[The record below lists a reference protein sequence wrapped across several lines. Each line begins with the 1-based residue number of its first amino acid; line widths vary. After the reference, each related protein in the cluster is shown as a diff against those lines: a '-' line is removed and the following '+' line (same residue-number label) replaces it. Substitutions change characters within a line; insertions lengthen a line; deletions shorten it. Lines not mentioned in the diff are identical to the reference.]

1 MQTQDLIGQQLGNYR
16 LTALLGKGGFARVYL
31 AEHIFLGSQAK
42 AAIKVLNE
50 TNFSDEDRHNF
61 TIEARTIRKLNHPHI
76 VKLLDFGIE
85 VSRHVDGSI
94 PYLVMDYASEGTLRN
109 RHPFKTIVPIK
120 RIVSYI
126 DQVTDGLQYAHD
138 QGIVHS
144 DVKPENMLV
153 MGVDDIVLSDFGI
166 AITSFDSKNH
176 QMPGEGAVQGTIA
189 YIAPE
194 RFLGG
199 ARRASDQYSLSIV
212 VYEWLTGTH
221 PFKGA
226 AEQMIYSHM
235 HTPPPALYGV
245 YPGISQEL
253 EAVVMRALAKD
264 PEQRFPSVKDF
275 AQALS
280 HAAQS
285 INQID
290 IQPLQDYMEVS
301 EQKVTPA
308 NASGSTVT
316 MDQQDDSGTMITVKT
331 NPMKFAQ
338 EKAHVPEQQVYA
350 RQQQL
355 DSDEQVQQTNTDTIQ
370 PVHFEQP
377 VSAHEQHGAGVG
389 QERAESRGQQQQAYQ
404 ARQAQENQ
412 EQKQQVHI
420 DYQTWQQIMDYSA
433 RRDNRPVSRPASQT
447 AAPKPAASVQKTSPL
462 KDFAATLR
470 GWLELE
476 PEFARIPKNR
486 TFRNLGLV
494 LNALSAVLI
503 GIIALPQPS
512 GWLMFLAGL
521 YSLVLFSVCIRL
533 VNTKLAI
540 AAGLLVAAYWGL
552 VGLVIY
558 NGVYQYGPYIAT
570 VSPFLLKFLSSSLV
584 ALFFVAA
591 SAYLHIRYVL
601 NRLP

>member
-50 TNFSDEDRHNF
+50 TNLSDEDRQNF

-94 PYLVMDYASEGTLRN
+94 PYLVMDYAPEGTLRN
-109 RHPFKTIVPIK
+109 RHPLKTVVPIK

-176 QMPGEGAVQGTIA
+176 QMPREGVVQGTFA

-194 RFLGG
+194 RFLTGT
-199 ARRASDQYSLSIV
+199 RRASDQYSLGIV

-226 AEQMIYSHM
+226 TEQIIYSHM

-253 EAVVMRALAKD
+253 EAVVMRALAKE

-280 HAAQS
+280 QAAQS
-285 INQID
+285 VMQID
-290 IQPLQDYMEVS
+290 IQPLQEYPEVS
-301 EQKVTPA
+301 EQKGTPA
-308 NASGSTVT
+308 NSSGRTVT
-316 MDQQDDSGTMITVKT
+316 MDQLDDSEATITEKT
-331 NPMKFAQ
+331 NPKKFAQ
-338 EKAHVPEQQVYA
+338 EKEHGPDQQVYA
-350 RQQQL
+350 RQKQL
-355 DSDEQVQQTNTDTIQ
+355 DSDEQAQQTNTDTI

-377 VSAHEQHGAGVG
+377 VSAHEQRGAGVG
-389 QERAESRGQQQQAYQ
+389 QEQAESRGQQQQTQ
-404 ARQAQENQ
+404 EARLSKETP
-412 EQKQQVHI
+412 EQKQQVRI
-420 DYQTWQQIMDYSA
+420 DYQTWQQIMDFSA
-433 RRDNRPVSRPASQT
+433 RRDNRPASRPASQT
-447 AAPKPAASVQKTSPL
+447 ATPKPAASVRKTSPF
-462 KDFAATLR
+462 KNIAATLR
-470 GWLELE
+470 KWFELE

-494 LNALSAVLI
+494 LNALSAILI
-503 GIIALPQPS
+503 GMIALSQPS
-512 GWLMFLAGL
+512 GWLMFLAAL
-521 YSLVLFSVCIRL
+521 YSLVLFNVCIRL

-540 AAGLLVAAYWGL
+540 AAGLLVAAYW
-552 VGLVIY
+552 VFVCLVIY
-558 NGVYQYGPYIAT
+558 NGVYQYGPYFAT
-570 VSPFLLKFLSSSLV
+570 ISPFLLKFLSPSLV
-584 ALFFVAA
+584 ALFFVAV